1 MSNPRILVSTDKV
14 SNLNKS
20 VEELR
25 EMFTNLANPQNIEEL
40 KKIVD
45 DLESQTDITLKN
57 HTEAINQINENMFYI
72 KNDVEEIKKF
82 IDNLTTALGTSNKVS
97 LKITNKQ

>member
-45 DLESQTDITLKN
+45 DLESQTDISLKT

>member
-1 MSNPRILVSTDKV
+1 MSNPRILVSTDKI

-25 EMFTNLANPQNIEEL
+25 EMFNNIGNHENIEEL
-40 KKIVD
+40 QKNINELDEQTHKTLVD
-45 DLESQTDITLKN
+45 
-57 HTEAINQINENMFYI
+57 HTEAINEINQNILYI

-82 IDNLTTALGTSNKVS
+82 IDNLTAALGS
-97 LKITNKQ
+97 TNKISLRVVK

>member
-45 DLESQTDITLKN
+45 DLESQTDISLKN